1 MLDSAQVK
9 GALRKAAAA
18 IIGFGLAM
26 VLLTALLL
34 TGFYLLVQAAVL
46 SLTPWLGEAGAMG
59 LIGAVCVL
67 LLALFFQRLTRP
79 KPSKTSHKS
88 DKQADDKSASGINV
102 LRDLIREN
110 PWEAVLMAFA
120 VGVAEHGDPRLRSL
134 LLQGGTI
141 LMRRAESG
149 EPDEDGPDSASAPE
163 DQVPPGEEP
172 AP

>member
-1 MLDSAQVK
+1 MLDSAQVQ

-46 SLTPWLGEAGAMG
+46 GLSPWLGEAGAM
-59 LIGAVCVL
+59 LLVGAVCLL
-67 LLALFFQRLTRP
+67 LLALFFYRMIRP
-79 KPSKTSHKS
+79 GPSPRQKEKTDGKS
-88 DKQADDKSASGINV
+88 GSGIDV
-102 LRDLIREN
+102 LRKLIREN

-120 VGVAEHGDPRLRSL
+120 VGVAEQGDPRLKSL

-141 LMRRAESG
+141 LMKRADTDSVDDAG
-149 EPDEDGPDSASAPE
+149 PDEASDPE
-163 DQVPPGEEP
+163 GEVPSEP
-172 AP
+172 

>member
-59 LIGAVCVL
+59 LIGSVCVL

-79 KPSKTSHKS
+79 KPSRES
-88 DKQADDKSASGINV
+88 DKTADDKSGSGINV

-120 VGVAEHGDPRLRSL
+120 VGIAEQGDPRLRAL

-149 EPDEDGPDSASAPE
+149 EPEEDGGDSASAPE
-163 DQVPPGEEP
+163 DKAPPGEEP

>member
-59 LIGAVCVL
+59 LIGSVCVL

-79 KPSKTSHKS
+79 KPSRES
-88 DKQADDKSASGINV
+88 DKTADDKSGSGINV

-120 VGVAEHGDPRLRSL
+120 VGIAEQGDPRLRAL

-149 EPDEDGPDSASAPE
+149 EPDEASGESASAPE
-163 DQVPPGEEP
+163 DKASPGEEP

>member
-46 SLTPWLGEAGAMG
+46 SLSPWLGEAGAMG
-59 LIGAVCVL
+59 LIGSVCVL

-79 KPSKTSHKS
+79 KPSKES
-88 DKQADDKSASGINV
+88 DKTADDKSGSGINV
-102 LRDLIREN
+102 FRDLIREN

-120 VGVAEHGDPRLRSL
+120 VGIAEQGDPRLRSL

-149 EPDEDGPDSASAPE
+149 EPDEDGPDSASVRE
-163 DQVPPGEEP
+163 DQPPPPPGEEP